1 MIITLE
7 NNKNNYGGF
16 HPLIKSEK
24 NAITK
29 KEMRKKMKK
38 ISIQREENI
47 QLKS

>member
-1 MIITLE
+1 MIITFE

-24 NAITK
+24 
-29 KEMRKKMKK
+29 MGKKMKK